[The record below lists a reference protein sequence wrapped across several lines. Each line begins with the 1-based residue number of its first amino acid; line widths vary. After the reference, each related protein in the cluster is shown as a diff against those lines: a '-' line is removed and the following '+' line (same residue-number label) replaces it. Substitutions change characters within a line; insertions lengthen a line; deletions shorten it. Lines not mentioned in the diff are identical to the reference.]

1 MRRVARSH
9 PLRTGLASILC
20 CWMTAIGFLL
30 AAPRADACDVDDD
43 LEAAAAESPHDG
55 DPAGFGQTT
64 TSMSC
69 ELLVPG
75 PHITVTPPRTPTPA
89 DIARA
94 NDLRARV
101 RQALG
106 KYEDYRVAE
115 RDGFEIRF
123 PNVQQKIYHFSNP
136 ANAAA
141 SYHGAF
147 DPLRPT
153 SILYEKTTAGYKLVG
168 VMYTAPRRA
177 SEAGLD
183 ARFPIS
189 VAPWHLHTNICL
201 PPSGARAR
209 QQQSLRFYGQFG
221 PRGSIATHG
230 ECTTAGGRFIPVKY
244 GWMTHVDFHDSS
256 KP

>member
-1 MRRVARSH
+1 MVC
-9 PLRTGLASILC
+9 L
-20 CWMTAIGFLL
+20 WMTGTGFFLA
-30 AAPRADACDVDDD
+30 AAPRADACDVDDE
-43 LEAAAAESPHDG
+43 LGAAAAENPPDSE
-55 DPAGFGQTT
+55 PAGLAQATA
-64 TSMSC
+64 SMSC

-75 PHITVTPPRTPTPA
+75 PHLRVTPRRPPTPA
-89 DIARA
+89 DIVRA
-94 NDLRARV
+94 HDIRARV

-141 SYHGAF
+141 SYHEAF

-153 SILYEKTTAGYKLVG
+153 SILYEKTTTGYKLVG
-168 VMYTAPRRA
+168 VMYTAPQRA
-177 SEAGLD
+177 REAGLD

-189 VAPWHLHTNICL
+189 LAPWHLHTNICV
-201 PPSGARAR
+201 PPPGARPSR
-209 QQQSLRFYGQFG
+209 HQPLQFYRQFG
-221 PRGSIATHG
+221 PSGSIATQD
-230 ECTTAGGRFIPVKY
+230 ECTSAGGRFIPIKY
-244 GWMTHVDFHDSS
+244 GWMTHVDFYDSP